1 MGIIAWIAVGAALAE
16 TAVLLLALQLRN
28 LQSLV
33 GIGAGQNT
41 TVVFAALMT
50 TIAELGSLIAR
61 EKAAASTVPLPAA
74 PRRRPPPAAR
84 SRGQRF
90 RRGLGAQPVRNHNLC
105 LRPGTA
111 AVLR

>member
-1 MGIIAWIAVGAALAE
+1 VGIIAWIAVGAALAE

-74 PRRRPPPAAR
+74 DRLLLPAAVANG
-84 SRGQRF
+84 S
-90 RRGLGAQPVRNHNLC
+90 
-105 LRPGTA
+105 A
-111 AVLR
+111 AG

>member
-50 TIAELGSLIAR
+50 PIAELGSLIAR

-74 PRRRPPPAAR
+74 DRLLLPAAVANG
-84 SRGQRF
+84 S
-90 RRGLGAQPVRNHNLC
+90 
-105 LRPGTA
+105 A
-111 AVLR
+111 AG

>member
-50 TIAELGSLIAR
+50 TSAELGSSIAR

-74 PRRRPPPAAR
+74 DRLLLPAAVANG
-84 SRGQRF
+84 S
-90 RRGLGAQPVRNHNLC
+90 
-105 LRPGTA
+105 A
-111 AVLR
+111 AG

>member
-1 MGIIAWIAVGAALAE
+1 VGIIAWIAVGAALAE

-74 PRRRPPPAAR
+74 DRLLLPASVANG
-84 SRGQRF
+84 S
-90 RRGLGAQPVRNHNLC
+90 
-105 LRPGTA
+105 A
-111 AVLR
+111 AG

>member
-1 MGIIAWIAVGAALAE
+1 VGIIAWIAVGAALAE

-33 GIGAGQNT
+33 GIGAGRNT

-61 EKAAASTVPLPAA
+61 EKAAVSTVPLPAA
-74 PRRRPPPAAR
+74 DRLLLPAAVANG
-84 SRGQRF
+84 S
-90 RRGLGAQPVRNHNLC
+90 
-105 LRPGTA
+105 A
-111 AVLR
+111 AG